1 MKKLISVLL
10 LLAMLVLAL
19 ASCGGSKGA
28 DATTAPAAGTEPG
41 TGAPGTT
48 AGETTAAATTEDPK
62 WEEIAAKVGIIM
74 EKDRTLRIELSKH
87 SDAEKTSKN
96 DKYVVGPDEIT
107 PGETPLI
114 EQMVYERNK
123 AAFDLLQVNV
133 EEYIYWDY
141 DWSKQAEQIKTVVQ
155 GNASNA
161 PDLFVNMISDLNMAT
176 LNGVFKD
183 VRSIP
188 NAYFDFEANG
198 WMTDYMN
205 SLSLTGDRSYVLAGD
220 YFLDVLRAM
229 GVIPVNITM
238 MDENA
243 VKLASA
249 IIGEDDALGAGEEL
263 SARFFD
269 YVEQGKWTWTT
280 LQKLCEA
287 IWVDENGDGQDSI
300 TDVLGI
306 VTDNFGGLAHEMYI
320 FSASGD
326 DLFDVR
332 PIEDETSKYNNKD
345 WIYYSQDSTALGKIF
360 DAVAAVHTGKGSM
373 ITTGNFQAN
382 TAEKPGAAYHRM
394 KFAEGTMLT
403 AGTVVLGALE
413 DESFQQMTD
422 IFTVVPLPK
431 ISEDKQYN
439 TVIHTIGDA
448 GAINVNT
455 NPRKAR
461 VLSAFLQYNCEHSA
475 EIRRE
480 FLEIVM
486 KYKTTVYN
494 QGTDRMLD
502 IIYDSVITGRDK
514 MIEDCIGGNNRF
526 AIIMRSGNCEV
537 TSSDLAS
544 QYQAIITSKQTA
556 LDGIIRTW
564 YTLPKVE
571 PNE

>member
-10 LLAMLVLAL
+10 LLATLVLAL
-19 ASCGGSKGA
+19 ASCGGKA
-28 DATTAPAAGTEPG
+28 KETAAETTAAN
-41 TGAPGTT
+41 GTT

-62 WEEIAAKVGIIM
+62 WEEIADKVGIIT

-96 DKYVVGPDEIT
+96 DKYVVGPDEVV

-114 EQMVYERNK
+114 EQMIYERNK
-123 AAFDLLQVNV
+123 AACDLLQVKID
-133 EEYIYWDY
+133 EYVYWDY
-141 DWSKQAEQIKTVVQ
+141 AWDKQADPIKTVVQ
-155 GNASNA
+155 GNASDA
-161 PDLFVNMISDLNMAT
+161 PDLFINMICALNVAN

-188 NAYFDFEANG
+188 NAYFDFSATG

-220 YFLDVLRAM
+220 YFLDVLRAL

-238 MDENA
+238 MDANA
-243 VKLASA
+243 DKLAPA
-249 IIGEDDALGAGEEL
+249 IIGEDETLKEGEEL
-263 SARFFD
+263 SAHFFD
-269 YVEQGKWTWTT
+269 FVEQGKWTWDV
-280 LQKLCEA
+280 LGKLCEA

-306 VTDNFGGLAHEMYI
+306 VADCYGGLTSEMYI
-320 FSASGD
+320 FSSSED

-332 PIEDETSKYNNKD
+332 PIEDESSKYNGKD

-360 DAVAAVHTGKGSM
+360 DAVAAVYTGKGSLA
-373 ITTGNFQAN
+373 TKVNYEGSTPEN
-382 TAEKPGAAYHRM
+382 PGAAYHRI

-413 DESFQQMTD
+413 DEQFQQMTD
-422 IFTVVPLPK
+422 LFTVVPLPK
-431 ISEDKQYN
+431 LSEEKHYN
-439 TVIHTIGDA
+439 TPIHTIGDA
-448 GAINVNT
+448 GAINVNV

-475 EIRRE
+475 AIRRE

-494 QGTDRMLD
+494 QGTDRMLN
-502 IIYDSVITGRDK
+502 IIYNSVITGRDK
-514 MIEDCIGGNNRF
+514 MIEDCVGTDSRF
-526 AIIMRSGNCEV
+526 FWVMMRGKCEV
-537 TSSDLAS
+537 TSAELAS
-544 QYQAIITSKQTA
+544 NYQSYINTKQTL
-556 LDGIIRTW
+556 LDKVLRTW
-564 YTLPKVE
+564 YELPKSGD
-571 PNE
+571 

>member
-10 LLAMLVLAL
+10 LLATLAISL
-19 ASCGGSKGA
+19 ASCGGKGTE
-28 DATTAPAAGTEPG
+28 TTAQATEPG
-41 TGAPGTT
+41 GAARETT
-48 AGETTAAATTEDPK
+48 AGETTVEATT
-62 WEEIAAKVGIIM
+62 
-74 EKDRTLRIELSKH
+74 DRWDVLGPEVAWSLYDFQRKFTIELSKH
-87 SDAEKTSKN
+87 SDAEKISKN
-96 DKYVVGPDEIT
+96 KAYVEGPDEVI
-107 PGETPLI
+107 PGETPVL

-123 AAFDLLQVNV
+123 AACDLMGF
-133 EEYIYWDY
+133 EITYTYWDKE
-141 DWSKQAEQIKTVVQ
+141 WSKQAEEIKTVVQ
-155 GNASNA
+155 GNAKDA

-183 VRSIP
+183 VWSIP
-188 NAYFDFEANG
+188 NSYFDFEAQG

-220 YFLDVLRAM
+220 YFLDVLRAL

-243 VKLASA
+243 SKLAPA
-249 IIGEDDALGAGEEL
+249 IIGNETLGAGEEL

-269 YVEQGKWTWTT
+269 FVEEGKWTWTT
-280 LQKLCEA
+280 LQQLCEA
-287 IWVDENGDGQDSI
+287 IWVDGNGDQQDSI

-306 VTDNFGGLAHEMYI
+306 ATDNFGGLAHEMYI
-320 FSASGD
+320 FSASED

-332 PIEDETSKYNNKD
+332 PIEDESSQYNGKD

-360 DAVAAVHTGKGSM
+360 DAVAAVHVGKGSV

-382 TAEKPGAAYHRM
+382 TAEKPGAAYLRL
-394 KFAEGTMLT
+394 KFAEGTLLT

-413 DESFQQMTD
+413 DESFQQMED

-431 ISEDKQYN
+431 ISEDKHYN

-455 NPRKAR
+455 RPDKAR
-461 VLSAFLQYNCEHSA
+461 AISAFLQYNCEHSA

-494 QGTDRMLD
+494 QGTDRMLN
-502 IIYDSVITGRDK
+502 IIYNSVVNGRDK

-537 TSSDLAS
+537 TSGDLAS
-544 QYQAIITSKQTA
+544 RYQAVVTSKQTA

-571 PNE
+571 PAE

>member
-19 ASCGGSKGA
+19 ASCGGDKA
-28 DATTAPAAGTEPG
+28 KETAAETTAAN
-41 TGAPGTT
+41 GTT

-62 WEEIAAKVGIIM
+62 WDEIASKIGVIR
-74 EKDRTLRIELSKH
+74 EEDRTLRIELSKH

-96 DKYVVGPDEIT
+96 DKYVVGPDEII

-188 NAYFDFEANG
+188 NAYFDFSATG

-238 MDENA
+238 LDANA
-243 VKLASA
+243 DKLATA
-249 IIGEDDALGAGEEL
+249 IIGEDETLVEGEEL

-269 YVEQGKWTWTT
+269 FVEQGKWTWDV
-280 LQKLCEA
+280 LGKLCEA

-332 PIEDETSKYNNKD
+332 PIEDESSKYNGKD

-373 ITTGNFQAN
+373 ITTGNFQAD
-382 TAEKPGAAYHRM
+382 TPEKPGAAYHRM

-413 DESFQQMTD
+413 DEQFQQMENL
-422 IFTVVPLPK
+422 FTVVPLPK
-431 ISEDKQYN
+431 ISQEKSYN
-439 TVIHTIGDA
+439 TPIHTIGDA
-448 GAINVNT
+448 GAINVNA

-461 VLSAFLQYNCEHSA
+461 ALSAFMQYNCEHSA
-475 EIRRE
+475 AIRRE

-494 QGTDRMLD
+494 QGTDRMLN
-502 IIYDSVITGRDK
+502 IIYNSVITGRDK
-514 MIEDCIGGNNRF
+514 MIEDCVGGNSRF
-526 AIIMRSGNCEV
+526 IIIMRNGKCEV

-544 QYQAIITSKQTA
+544 QYQAAITSKQA
-556 LDGIIRTW
+556 SLDGIIRTW

>member
-19 ASCGGSKGA
+19 ASCGGGKA
-28 DATTAPAAGTEPG
+28 KETTAAEATAETPK
-41 TGAPGTT
+41 TT
-48 AGETTAAATTEDPK
+48 AGETTVAATTEDPK
-62 WEEIAAKVGIIM
+62 WEEIADKITIIT
-74 EKDRTLRIELSKH
+74 ERDRTLRIELSKH

-114 EQMVYERNK
+114 EEMVYERNK
-123 AAFDLLQVNV
+123 AACDLLGVKIS
-133 EEYIYWDY
+133 EYVYWDY
-141 DWSKQAEQIKTVVQ
+141 GWDKQADPIKTVVQ
-155 GNASNA
+155 GNASDA
-161 PDLFVNMISDLNMAT
+161 PDLFVNMICALNVAT
-176 LNGVFKD
+176 LSGVFKD
-183 VRSIP
+183 VWSIP
-188 NAYFDFEANG
+188 NSCFDFEAKG

-205 SLSLTGDRSYVLAGD
+205 SLSLIGDRSYVLAGD
-220 YFLDVLRAM
+220 YFLDILRAL

-238 MDENA
+238 MDANA
-243 VKLASA
+243 DKLASA
-249 IIGEDDALGAGEEL
+249 IIGENETLGEGEEL

-269 YVEQGKWTWTT
+269 FVEQGKWTWDV
-280 LQKLCEA
+280 LGKLCEA

-306 VTDNFGGLAHEMYI
+306 VADCYGGLTSEMYI
-320 FSASGD
+320 FSASED

-332 PIEDETSKYNNKD
+332 PIEDESSPYNNKD
-345 WIYYSQDSTALGKIF
+345 WIYYSQDSTALGRIF
-360 DAVAAVHTGKGSM
+360 DAVAAVYTGKGSLA
-373 ITTGNFQAN
+373 TKVNYEGSTPEN
-382 TAEKPGAAYHRM
+382 PGAAYHRI

-494 QGTDRMLD
+494 QGTDRMLN

-514 MIEDCIGGNNRF
+514 MIEDCVGTDSRF
-526 AIIMRSGNCEV
+526 FWVMMRGKCEV
-537 TSSDLAS
+537 TSAELAS
-544 QYQAIITSKQTA
+544 NYQSYINTKQTL
-556 LDGIIRTW
+556 LDKIIRTW
-564 YTLPKVE
+564 YELPKSE
-571 PNE
+571 

>member
-10 LLAMLVLAL
+10 LLAMLAISL
-19 ASCGGSKGA
+19 ASCGKKETVTTTASGTDS
-28 DATTAPAAGTEPG
+28 ATTAPD
-41 TGAPGTT
+41 TT
-48 AGETTAAATTEDPK
+48 VEETTAEATTDEK
-62 WEEIAAKVGIIM
+62 WETIASRISIIQ

-96 DKYVVGPDEIT
+96 DKYVVGPDEIVPGTT
-107 PGETPLI
+107 PVI

-123 AAFDLLQVNV
+123 AAFDLLRVKI
-133 EEYIYWDY
+133 EEYLYWDY
-141 DWSKQAEQIKTVVQ
+141 DWSKQAEKIKTVVQ
-155 GNASNA
+155 GNANDA

-183 VRSIP
+183 TWSIP
-188 NAYFDFEANG
+188 NAYFDFEAQG

-205 SLSLTGDRSYVLAGD
+205 SLSLTGDRSYILAGD

-238 MDENA
+238 MDKNA
-243 VKLASA
+243 AKLAPA
-249 IIGEDDALGAGEEL
+249 IIGENETIGAGEEL

-269 YVEQGKWTWTT
+269 FVEEGKWTWDV
-280 LQKLCEA
+280 LGKLCEA

-320 FSASGD
+320 FSASED
-326 DLFDVR
+326 DLFEVR
-332 PIEDETSKYNNKD
+332 TIEDESSNYNGKD
-345 WIYYSQDSTALGKIF
+345 WIYYSQDSTALGRIF
-360 DAVAAVHTGKGSM
+360 DAVAAVHTGKGSV

-394 KFAEGTMLT
+394 KFAEGSMLT

-413 DESFQQMTD
+413 DESFQQMED

-431 ISEDKQYN
+431 ISVDKHYN
-439 TVIHTIGDA
+439 TCIHTIGDA
-448 GAINVNT
+448 GAINVNV

-502 IIYDSVITGRDK
+502 IIYNSVITGRDK

-544 QYQAIITSKQTA
+544 QYQAVVTSKQTA

-571 PNE
+571 PAE

>member
-1 MKKLISVLL
+1 MKKIISVLL
-10 LLAMLVLAL
+10 LIAMLALAL
-19 ASCGGSKGA
+19 ASCGGGKGS
-28 DATTAPAAGTEPG
+28 DATTAKATGTEPG
-41 TGAPGTT
+41 TAAPDTT
-48 AGETTAAATTEDPK
+48 VGETTVEVTTDDLK
-62 WEEIAAKVGIIM
+62 WEEIAAKVGIIQ

-96 DKYVVGPDEIT
+96 DKYVVGPDEII

-183 VRSIP
+183 VWSIP

-205 SLSLTGDRSYVLAGD
+205 SLSLTGDRSYILAGD

-243 VKLASA
+243 VKLAPA
-249 IIGEDDALGAGEEL
+249 IIGEGETLGAGEEL

-269 YVEQGKWTWTT
+269 FVEEGKWTWET
-280 LQKLCEA
+280 LGKLCEA
-287 IWVDENGDGQDSI
+287 IWEDSNNDGQDSI

-326 DLFDVR
+326 DLFNVR
-332 PIEDETSKYNNKD
+332 TIEDESSAYNGKD
-345 WIYYSQDSTALGKIF
+345 WIYYSEDSTALGKIF

-382 TAEKPGAAYHRM
+382 TPEKPGAAYHRI

-461 VLSAFLQYNCEHSA
+461 ALSAFLQYNCEHSA

-502 IIYDSVITGRDK
+502 IIYNSVITGRDK
-514 MIEDCIGGNNRF
+514 MIEDCVGGNNRF
-526 AIIMRSGNCEV
+526 IIIMRSGNCEV
-537 TSSDLAS
+537 TSGDLAS
-544 QYQAIITSKQTA
+544 QYQSVISSKQSM
-556 LDGIIRTW
+556 LNGIIRTW

-571 PNE
+571 PTE

>member
-19 ASCGGSKGA
+19 ASCGGSKGS
-28 DATTAPAAGTEPG
+28 DATTAPAAGTGPG
-41 TGAPGTT
+41 TAAPGTT
-48 AGETTAAATTEDPK
+48 AGETTAAATTENPK
-62 WEEIAAKVGIIM
+62 WEEIAAKVGIIQ

-133 EEYIYWDY
+133 EEYIYWDF
-141 DWSKQAEQIKTVVQ
+141 DWSKQAEKIKDVVQ
-155 GNASNA
+155 GNANDA

-205 SLSLTGDRSYVLAGD
+205 SLSLTGDRSYILAGD

-243 VKLASA
+243 VKLAPA
-249 IIGEDDALGAGEEL
+249 IIGEGETLGAGEEL

-269 YVEQGKWTWTT
+269 YVEEGKWTWET
-280 LQKLCEA
+280 LGKLCEA
-287 IWVDENGDGQDSI
+287 IWEDSNNDGQDSI

-326 DLFDVR
+326 DLFNVR
-332 PIEDETSKYNNKD
+332 TIEDESSAYNGKD
-345 WIYYSQDSTALGKIF
+345 WIYYSEDSTALGKIF

-382 TAEKPGAAYHRM
+382 TPEKPGAAYHRI

-461 VLSAFLQYNCEHSA
+461 ALSAFLQYNCEHSA

-514 MIEDCIGGNNRF
+514 MIEDCVGGNNRF

-537 TSSDLAS
+537 TSGDLAS
-544 QYQAIITSKQTA
+544 QYQSVVSSKQSM
-556 LDGIIRTW
+556 LNGIIRTW

-571 PNE
+571 PTE